1 LRQDRRVQTGMT
13 LCWRDEGIDKLT
25 RRRGPALLD
34 EDLSAQYVDASAH
47 SERILRSE
55 EARRSHVPV
64 AEFVNLSVP
73 GCPLRSNTVCR
84 RNRLT
89 RIAAAFGNRSG
100 KTFAGDRHR
109 RRPRTPWCGRESAGS
124 SGSLFSVPM
133 QAADNAE
140 FETGL
145 V

>member
-1 LRQDRRVQTGMT
+1 MSYLRCLIKRLSLRQDRRVQTGMT

-34 EDLSAQYVDASAH
+34 EALSAQYVDASAH

-73 GCPLRSNTVCR
+73 D
-84 RNRLT
+84 
-89 RIAAAFGNRSG
+89 SG
-100 KTFAGDRHR
+100 I
-109 RRPRTPWCGRESAGS
+109 RTPTTGVWYPLDHDEVIADTKSTIPS
-124 SGSLFSVPM
+124 SNLRIFKSC
-133 QAADNAE
+133 
-140 FETGL
+140 
-145 V
+145 

>member
-1 LRQDRRVQTGMT
+1 MSYLRCLIKRLSLRQDRRVQTGMT

-73 GCPLRSNTVCR
+73 PLDIRFNYLSNER
-84 RNRLT
+84 D
-89 RIAAAFGNRSG
+89 RI
-100 KTFAGDRHR
+100 DW
-109 RRPRTPWCGRESAGS
+109 RTCLKLSREI
-124 SGSLFSVPM
+124 M
-133 QAADNAE
+133 H
-140 FETGL
+140 
-145 V
+145 